1 MEELRKQILE
11 LLEQNTID
19 ETSSTGTT
27 GERIIY
33 APYND
38 IIEDIIKMVSDNFEA
53 KKCMPDGINSKEEH
67 EEYLKA
73 IGYEKYIKD
82 LEDFKQNNEVLD

>member
-1 MEELRKQILE
+1 MEVLKKQILE
-11 LLEQNTID
+11 LLENNTID
-19 ETSSTGTT
+19 ERSSTGTT

-33 APYND
+33 APYEEIVD
-38 IIEDIIKMVSDNFEA
+38 DIIKMVSDNFEL

-73 IGYEKYIKD
+73 KCEELEK
-82 LEDFKQNNEVLD
+82 LNNK